1 MALPTDVFYMIGE
14 RLDLLDF
21 KNVRVWAEWD
31 ARMKCKQRNG
41 HMEVTL
47 QDIWENLAEDTGLDA
62 MEGMQLECEIEE
74 KLCYA
79 NPYMLQVWKRL
90 QELEKRVIIVSD
102 MYLPRACIEKILQNA
117 GYTGAERIYISS
129 EYGENKAG
137 GDLFHRVLR
146 DFSGN
151 RIVHIGDN
159 PHSDHKMAQKC
170 GLAIMP
176 YQNVN
181 KNVLLYRPMD
191 MSSMIGGAY
200 RGLVSNHLYNGTE
213 KIQHGIRVWI
223 CVRRVVCCGVL
234 PFYSCVLRAASS
246 GSSTVSRAGWR
257 YSSQGLSEVIS
268 G

>member
-1 MALPTDVFYMIGE
+1 MEKTLRAKIYHFLVNRKPGIRQRYHRFHDGTAGVKKVVSWVYLLGLNFCYYVLFCRFLGEQTEIPVYEEKKPPCAESESVLANRDRKSVSETVSFLIQYEVISFDIFDTLIFRPMALPTDVFYMIGE

-117 GYTGAERIYISS
+117 GYMGAERIYISS
-129 EYGENKAG
+129 EYG
-137 GDLFHRVLR
+137 LSL
-146 DFSGN
+146 
-151 RIVHIGDN
+151 IHI
-159 PHSDHKMAQKC
+159 
-170 GLAIMP
+170 
-176 YQNVN
+176 
-181 KNVLLYRPMD
+181 
-191 MSSMIGGAY
+191 
-200 RGLVSNHLYNGTE
+200 
-213 KIQHGIRVWI
+213 
-223 CVRRVVCCGVL
+223 
-234 PFYSCVLRAASS
+234 
-246 GSSTVSRAGWR
+246 
-257 YSSQGLSEVIS
+257 
-268 G
+268 